1 MANTPTGLP
10 LEGVLAWNYLVQLRE
25 EILSLQNIR
34 ARLVVVKT
42 VFVNAGAGVVATYF
56 RDLPALLLLPALA
69 AICFDTVIDSYTFSI
84 KRNGSYIRLYLEP
97 VLRQAHGWPASLPL
111 WEEFMA
117 RGEPNRAKHA
127 GNWLLTVLATMV
139 ASVGIWVQP
148 IFWLSINWQW
158 PLQFLLLGLLGVDF
172 ALYCGLQRKVQ
183 RGETAL
189 SIQQKKPSEKPDE
202 GKDA

>member
-1 MANTPTGLP
+1 MANTPTCLP

-34 ARLVVVKT
+34 ARLVVAKT
-42 VFVNAGAGVVATYF
+42 VFVSAGAGAVAAYF

-84 KRNGSYIRLYLEP
+84 KRNGSYIRLHLEP
-97 VLRQAHGWPASLPL
+97 VLRQTHGWSASRPL

-117 RGEPNRAKHA
+117 IGEPNRAKHA
-127 GNWLLTVLATMV
+127 GNWLLTVLATTV
-139 ASVGIWVQP
+139 ASVGIWVHP
-148 IFWLSINWQW
+148 IFWLSANWQW
-158 PLQFLLLGLLGVDF
+158 PLQIALFCLLGADF

-183 RGETAL
+183 RAETAL
-189 SIQQKKPSEKPDE
+189 SSQQEKPSEKPDE
-202 GKDA
+202 LNDA